1 MAVRNTHTYLGNAVY
16 TWGFPFCLRKTR
28 IILAEVE
35 ILPRGIQLKKVKKE
49 IFFLGLS
56 FLLFSSFPR
65 HSPKVDK
72 VFFFSPMF
80 LSFLYVFNFFNFLG
94 EKKTFC
100 SRRRNKSGIV
110 RQVYDEITKSGH

>member
-72 VFFFSPMF
+72 VFFFSPRF
-80 LSFLYVFNFFNFLG
+80 LSFPYFFFTFVTFWA
-94 EKKTFC
+94 KKIQIAAF
-100 SRRRNKSGIV
+100 
-110 RQVYDEITKSGH
+110 